1 MEDTHFFGSVIVRSL
16 IANLQLSVDP
26 EATAKS
32 VGLKGKVIYEATKGF
47 VGTHRID
54 ELIGYAKKLEASGEL
69 GEDPIFRIQRQE
81 LVASLESIM
90 LEEDYTKHFTDDAF
104 FVKHDATFH
113 ERDFDL
119 NRASALKERKLVE
132 DLTHQLEQVEDKAQ
146 LEANTGIAYEDILN
160 KINTL
165 EITASEL
172 RLLALVLNVSLK
184 YNVTTADGVRDDF
197 PLAG

>member
-1 MEDTHFFGSVIVRSL
+1 M
-16 IANLQLSVDP
+16 
-26 EATAKS
+26 
-32 VGLKGKVIYEATKGF
+32 
-47 VGTHRID
+47 
-54 ELIGYAKKLEASGEL
+54 
-69 GEDPIFRIQRQE
+69 
-81 LVASLESIM
+81 
-90 LEEDYTKHFTDDAF
+90 
-104 FVKHDATFH
+104 
-113 ERDFDL
+113 
-119 NRASALKERKLVE
+119 E
-132 DLTHQLEQVEDKAQ
+132 DLTQQLEQVEDKAQ